1 MSTLRV
7 ALEEYLEAR
16 RALGYKLRL
25 AGSLLER
32 FVDFADEQGATVITT
47 KLAMQW
53 ATLPQHVQPAQWAN
67 RLGMVRGFARYRQA
81 ADPLTE
87 VPAPQLLTGRF
98 RRTTP
103 HIYSEDELKRLI
115 HAASNLSSVA
125 GLRSCTYATLF
136 GLFAVTGMRTNE
148 PLRLDDENVD
158 LENGVLTVHG
168 AKFGKSRYVPLH
180 DSTKRAL
187 RHYATQRDRLC
198 TRRQCPS
205 FFVSETGVRITEWS
219 LRRTFVELSQ
229 QIGLRNWADSRG
241 PRLMDFRHR
250 FAVNTLIQWYRD
262 DVDVQRHL
270 PELSTYLGH
279 THITDTYWYLTA
291 VPELMHL
298 ASQRLERAVQ
308 GDQS

>member
-103 HIYSEDELKRLI
+103 HIYSEDELKR
-115 HAASNLSSVA
+115 
-125 GLRSCTYATLF
+125 
-136 GLFAVTGMRTNE
+136 
-148 PLRLDDENVD
+148 
-158 LENGVLTVHG
+158 
-168 AKFGKSRYVPLH
+168 
-180 DSTKRAL
+180 
-187 RHYATQRDRLC
+187 
-198 TRRQCPS
+198 
-205 FFVSETGVRITEWS
+205 
-219 LRRTFVELSQ
+219 
-229 QIGLRNWADSRG
+229 
-241 PRLMDFRHR
+241 
-250 FAVNTLIQWYRD
+250 
-262 DVDVQRHL
+262 
-270 PELSTYLGH
+270 
-279 THITDTYWYLTA
+279 
-291 VPELMHL
+291 
-298 ASQRLERAVQ
+298 
-308 GDQS
+308 